1 MKVGDLVKWIGK
13 DLGIIL
19 ELDEPNAFDPVDRVL
34 VYFFDDEGSSM
45 IRADDLEVICKQ
57 AIWCGV

>member
-45 IRADDLEVICKQ
+45 IRADDLEVICK
-57 AIWCGV
+57 